1 MTGGADGTNK
11 NPNLWMCVK
20 RTKTVYERR
29 SEWSIRKT
37 NIKLKRSFQQ
47 TIQHWKRNPK
57 KTEWIAIHAFKLLN
71 QKAWEDDGSQKS
83 TEHRNLQSKGETQTL
98 RVVPVIFRAQ
108 FDFIHLIPFFQ
119 KQNVFFYTTR
129 LFAEKRNNLSYRVI
143 IEWMHISGIY

>member
-57 KTEWIAIHAFKLLN
+57 KTEWMDTLKIILFQFSRELIYFS
-71 QKAWEDDGSQKS
+71 WWKS
-83 TEHRNLQSKGETQTL
+83 S
-98 RVVPVIFRAQ
+98 P
-108 FDFIHLIPFFQ
+108 
-119 KQNVFFYTTR
+119 
-129 LFAEKRNNLSYRVI
+129 
-143 IEWMHISGIY
+143 